1 MRNGVT
7 LIDPDTTY
15 IDDGVEIGADTLIEA
30 GVVIKGAT
38 KIGEDCVIT
47 ASSQII
53 DSQIGDDVTIK
64 ASVVEESRIYN
75 GADVGPNAHLR
86 PKADIKE
93 RAHIGN
99 FVEIKNATI
108 GEGTK
113 VGHLSYVGDATL
125 GKNINVGCG
134 VVFVNYDGKNKF
146 KTVVGDNCFI
156 GSGSNLVA
164 PLQIE
169 EETMIAAGSTITKD
183 IPKHSMA
190 IARARQENKEGYA
203 KKLPYLNE
211 ETAK

>member
-1 MRNGVT
+1 MKAEGKIVAAYQTDDFNESLGVNDRLALAEANRLMRKRINQQHMRNGVT

-99 FVEIKNATI
+99 FVEIKMQRSVRNKSRASLLCRRCNAR
-108 GEGTK
+108 
-113 VGHLSYVGDATL
+113 
-125 GKNINVGCG
+125 KNINVGCG
-134 VVFVNYDGKNKF
+134 VVFVNYDGKINSRQLSE
-146 KTVVGDNCFI
+146 TIVL
-156 GSGSNLVA
+156 SALVR
-164 PLQIE
+164 I
-169 EETMIAAGSTITKD
+169 
-183 IPKHSMA
+183 
-190 IARARQENKEGYA
+190 
-203 KKLPYLNE
+203 
-211 ETAK
+211 